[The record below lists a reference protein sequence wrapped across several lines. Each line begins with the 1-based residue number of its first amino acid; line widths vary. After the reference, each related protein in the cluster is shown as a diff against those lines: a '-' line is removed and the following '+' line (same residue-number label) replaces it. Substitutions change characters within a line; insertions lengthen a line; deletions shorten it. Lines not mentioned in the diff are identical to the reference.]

1 MASYTITISS
11 ETELQEYWEDVNA
24 PNFAFSYNEQ
34 TLDDCPQNEDGTW
47 TATYETIELTE
58 TNTFTYIVDGAPDAT
73 ISLPPGEYGV
83 RPGSQRMA

>member
-11 ETELQEYWEDVNA
+11 ESELQEYWEDVNA
-24 PNFAFSYNEQ
+24 PNFAFSYVEQ
-34 TLDDCPQNEDGTW
+34 TLEDCTQNEDGTW

-58 TNTFTYIVDGAPDAT
+58 TSTFTYIINGASDIT

-83 RPGSQRMA
+83 RPGSQRRA

>member
-11 ETELQEYWEDVNA
+11 EEDLQEFWKDERA

-34 TLDDCPQNEDGTW
+34 SLEDCIQNENGTW

-58 TNTFTYIVDGAPDAT
+58 TSTFTYLVNGASDTT
-73 ISLPPGEYGV
+73 ITLYPGEYGV
-83 RPGSQRMA
+83 RPLSQRMA